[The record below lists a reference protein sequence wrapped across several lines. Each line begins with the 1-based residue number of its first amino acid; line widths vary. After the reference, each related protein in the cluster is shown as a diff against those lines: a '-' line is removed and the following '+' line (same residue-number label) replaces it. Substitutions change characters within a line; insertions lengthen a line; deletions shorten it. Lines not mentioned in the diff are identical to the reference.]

1 MGKMNKKQLDT
12 IESFIGQESCFKGD
26 ISTDKTVRIDG
37 VFTGNVVKALGVIVG
52 EKATITGNITAEYVI
67 VNGSVEG
74 NIISSQAVELLNK
87 SKVIGNIQTKILSVA
102 EGAVFEGKS
111 AMLNLE
117 EPDNIDS
124 QDTTE
129 EEII

>member
-1 MGKMNKKQLDT
+1 MGKINKKQFDT

-26 ISTDKTVRIDG
+26 ISTDKTVRVDG
-37 VFTGNVVKALGVIVG
+37 NFTGNIKKALGVIVG
-52 EKATITGNITAEYVI
+52 EKAKITGNINAEYVI
-67 VNGSVEG
+67 IDGSVEG

-111 AMLNLE
+111 SMLSFLE
-117 EPDNIDS
+117 EAADN
-124 QDTTE
+124 TKE
-129 EEII
+129 E